1 MDLKRLKKEFWK
13 DIAFWGVGFDV
24 QKIPFMKLDEI
35 KEEVK
40 KVFEIIKPVF
50 SLLSLKTC

>member
-13 DIAFWGVGFDV
+13 DIAFWGGGFDV

-50 SLLSLKTC
+50 CLLLLKN